1 MSGTRAAAVVALA
14 VAVVLAPPGAGAQAE
29 ASERIERYSVEMAVQ
44 EDGTLA
50 VTETIDY
57 QFGAEPH
64 HGIYRDIPV
73 RERYDDERDRRYPI
87 DGVAVSSPTG
97 APAQTRVSDEG
108 GTLRIRIGS
117 PDETVTGAHT
127 YVISYRVHGALN
139 AFDDRDE
146 LYWDAV
152 GTYWDVPVRSAHVVV
167 TAPAAVTRVAC
178 FSGWEGT
185 DEPCPDARLSD
196 GQASFSAVD
205 LGSNEGLTVV
215 AALPKGAVAEP
226 EPILEDRDP
235 GGDAF
240 DANWIAGLGAALS
253 TGVAG
258 TAIWQ
263 VLRRGRDERWTGSA
277 VDAAFGN
284 PTGEVERVGLLERP
298 DGPVEFVPPD
308 GIRPGEVGTLLDER
322 ANPIDVSASI
332 VDLAVRGYLRIEELE
347 RTGVLSRRPDYRLV
361 RLREPG
367 SELRDYERV
376 LLEGLFRD
384 GAEVELSDLK
394 YEFASRLKEVQSA
407 LYDDVVARGWFR
419 KRPDHDRTK
428 AALTGVLVAAAGVGL
443 TFLLAARTRYA
454 LAGLPLVLGG
464 IVLLALAGRAPA
476 RAAAGRAMYG
486 RVLGFRQLFEAG
498 ELDRA
503 RFAEQQH
510 LFTDYLPY
518 ALVFGLVGRWAQA
531 FEGLALEQAATGWY
545 VAPHA
550 FTALVLADS
559 LDDVATTSAGTLSV
573 TQSTSSSGGSGFSGG
588 FSGGGG
594 GGGGGGSW

>member
-1 MSGTRAAAVVALA
+1 
-14 VAVVLAPPGAGAQAE
+14 
-29 ASERIERYSVEMAVQ
+29 
-44 EDGTLA
+44 
-50 VTETIDY
+50 
-57 QFGAEPH
+57 
-64 HGIYRDIPV
+64 
-73 RERYDDERDRRYPI
+73 
-87 DGVAVSSPTG
+87 
-97 APAQTRVSDEG
+97 
-108 GTLRIRIGS
+108 
-117 PDETVTGAHT
+117 
-127 YVISYRVHGALN
+127 
-139 AFDDRDE
+139 
-146 LYWDAV
+146 
-152 GTYWDVPVRSAHVVV
+152 VV
-167 TAPAAVTRVAC
+167 TAPAAITRVAC
-178 FSGWEGT
+178 FTGWEGT
-185 DEPCPDARLSD
+185 DEPCPDAQLTG

-215 AALPKGAVAEP
+215 AALPKGVVPEP
-226 EPILEDRDP
+226 EPILEERDR
-235 GGDAF
+235 GNDAF
-240 DANWIAGLGAALS
+240 DANWVAGVGAALS

-258 TAIWQ
+258 TAVWRM
-263 VLRRGRDERWTGSA
+263 LRRGRDERWTGSA

-284 PTGEVERVGLLERP
+284 TSGDVERVGLFERA
-298 DGPVEFVPPD
+298 DGPVEFVPPE

-347 RTGVLSRRPDYRLV
+347 PEGVLKRRVDYRLV
-361 RLREPG
+361 RLRDPG
-367 SELRDYERV
+367 PELRGYERV
-376 LLEGLFRD
+376 LLDGLFRD
-384 GAEVELSDLK
+384 GAEVQLSDLK
-394 YEFASRLKEVQSA
+394 YAFAPRLKEVQGA

-428 AALTGVLVAAAGVGL
+428 AALAGVLVAAAGVGL

-464 IVLLALAGRAPA
+464 IVVLALAGRAPS

-510 LFTDYLPY
+510 LFTEYLPY
-518 ALVFGLVGRWAQA
+518 AIVFGLVGKWARA
-531 FEGLALEQAATGWY
+531 FEGLALEQATAGWY
-545 VAPHA
+545 VSPHP

-559 LDDVATTSAGTLSV
+559 LDDFATASAGTLSV
-573 TQSTSSSGGSGFSGG
+573 TQSTSSSGGSGFGGGG